1 MLRVGIVGLPN
12 AGKSTLF
19 NALTRSHQA
28 PVASY
33 PFCTIEPNVGV
44 IEVPDGRLD
53 RLVPIY
59 ESAKKI
65 PAAVEFFDI
74 AGLVRGASKGEGLGN
89 RFLANIREVDA
100 IVEVVRCFEQ
110 QDVAHVDGDLDA
122 LRDVETIRTELA
134 LADLE
139 TVERRRE
146 KVAKLARAG
155 DKTAQTDVEVLD
167 RLESALNDSQT
178 VRGFEAST
186 IHERE
191 LLGELFLLTGK
202 PLIYLANVT
211 ESDLGGDSP
220 SVAALREKL
229 AGDDVEVVEVCAELE
244 AQLADLAED
253 EAAEYLEAVGLT
265 TTGTEELIRSAYR
278 LLGLITFFT
287 GNEKEVRARA
297 IPHDTSALDAAGHV
311 HTDIARGF
319 IGAEVIPFDLL
330 IKEQSIHHAREDGRL
345 RLEGKEYEV
354 QDGDVIFFRFN
365 V

>member
-44 IEVPDGRLD
+44 IEVPDD
-53 RLVPIY
+53 RLNRLIPIY
-59 ESAKKI
+59 GSAKKI

-100 IVEVVRCFEQ
+100 IVEVVRCFEE
-110 QDVAHVDGDLDA
+110 QDVAHVDGELDA

-139 TVERRRE
+139 TIERRRE

-155 DKTAQTDVEVLD
+155 DKTAQTDVDILD
-167 RLESALNDSQT
+167 RLESAVNESQT

-191 LLGELFLLTGK
+191 LLGELFLLTAK
-202 PLIYLANVT
+202 PMIYLANVS
-211 ESDLGGDSP
+211 ESDLGGGST
-220 SVAALREKL
+220 SAAVLREKL
-229 AGDDVEVVEVCAELE
+229 ASDDVEVVEVCAELE

-253 EAAEYLEAVGLT
+253 EAAEYLQAVGLT

-278 LLGLITFFT
+278 SLGLITFFT

-297 IPHDTSALDAAGHV
+297 VPRGTSALDSAGKV

-345 RLEGKEYEV
+345 HLEGKEYEV

>member
-44 IEVPDGRLD
+44 IEVPDERLE

-59 ESAKKI
+59 GSAKKI
-65 PAAVEFFDI
+65 SAAVEFFDI

-110 QDVAHVDGDLDA
+110 QDVSHVDGDLDPT
-122 LRDVETIRTELA
+122 RDAETIRTELA

-139 TVERRRE
+139 TIERR
-146 KVAKLARAG
+146 KGKIAKLALAG
-155 DKTAQTDVEVLD
+155 DKTARATTEVLD
-167 RLESALNDSQT
+167 CLESAINEKQT
-178 VRGFEAST
+178 VRGL
-186 IHERE
+186 E
-191 LLGELFLLTGK
+191 LSAAQAELVGDLFLLTGK
-202 PLIYLANVT
+202 PIIYAANVS
-211 ESDLGGDSP
+211 ESDLGGGNACADKLRER
-220 SVAALREKL
+220 VAANE
-229 AGDDVEVVEVCAELE
+229 AEVVEICAELE
-244 AQLADLAED
+244 AELADLADD
-253 EAAEYLEAVGLT
+253 EAAEYMEAVGLT
-265 TTGTEELIRSAYR
+265 TTGTAELIRSAYR
-278 LLGLITFFT
+278 ILGLITFFT

-297 IPHDTSALDAAGHV
+297 IPRGTTALDAAGHV
-311 HTDIARGF
+311 HSDIARGF
-319 IGAEVIPFDLL
+319 IGAEVIAYDLL
-330 IKEQSIHHAREDGRL
+330 IREESIHHAREDGRL
-345 RLEGKEYEV
+345 RLEGKDYEV
-354 QDGDVIFFRFN
+354 HDGDVVFFRFH